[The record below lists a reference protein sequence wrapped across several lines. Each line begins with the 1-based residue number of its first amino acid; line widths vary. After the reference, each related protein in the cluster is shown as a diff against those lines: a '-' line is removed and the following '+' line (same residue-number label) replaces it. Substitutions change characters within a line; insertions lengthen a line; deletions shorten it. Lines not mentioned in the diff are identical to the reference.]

1 MWKWSVVCV
10 VSVVLLFINDVVQKF
25 SCFERWIAYWYRG
38 FHFTKVQIKIQDRNP
53 AFFHSFLFCCGCTDN
68 GPRKA
73 KSGPTNYCPCDTTLG
88 FGDCFFTNF
97 FNSVCFQFR
106 KFENYWMRPQ
116 FLLIG
121 DTGHFVCRI
130 NEDISTTQVR
140 FCHIRVEVLKSYCIF
155 IPSRFHLWN
164 RCHWG
169 VGADSI
175 AKATNPTITDLN
187 GLHMEFQAATVTYIL
202 FSEQNNHPLSN
213 ITLKSNGLPKNDNM
227 IQLFTSINQIF
238 IIRIFSLQD

>member
-140 FCHIRVEVLKSYCIF
+140 FCHIRVEVLKSYCISSQVAF
-155 IPSRFHLWN
+155 TFEIVVIGELVQIVLQRPQIPPSLIWMGFTWSFRPQQSHTFFFPNKTITPYLTSLW
-164 RCHWG
+164 
-169 VGADSI
+169 
-175 AKATNPTITDLN
+175 KATAFPRMIIWSSCS
-187 GLHMEFQAATVTYIL
+187 TV
-202 FSEQNNHPLSN
+202 
-213 ITLKSNGLPKNDNM
+213 
-227 IQLFTSINQIF
+227 
-238 IIRIFSLQD
+238 